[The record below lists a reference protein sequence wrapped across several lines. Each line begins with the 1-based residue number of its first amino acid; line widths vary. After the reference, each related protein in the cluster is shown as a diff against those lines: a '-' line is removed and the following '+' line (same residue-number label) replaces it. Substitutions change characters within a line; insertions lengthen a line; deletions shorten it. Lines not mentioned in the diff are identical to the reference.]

1 MGRSFLVRI
10 KLDVLRANL
19 SAADGEAYT
28 RADVRQW
35 LLDAGFAPAGD
46 WWRVGES
53 GLLLEPSE
61 VDEAVPEAES
71 RGEVRRKARVA

>member
-1 MGRSFLVRI
+1 VGRSFLVRI
-10 KLDVLRANL
+10 KLEVLRANL

-35 LLDAGFAPAGD
+35 LLDAGFEPAGE
-46 WWRVGES
+46 WWRVSES

-61 VDEAVPEAES
+61 VFEAVPEVEM
-71 RGEVRRKARVA
+71 RRKLRVA

>member
-10 KLDVLRANL
+10 KLEELRANL

-35 LLDAGFAPAGD
+35 LLDAGFEPAGQ
-46 WWRVGES
+46 WWRVPES
-53 GLLLEPSE
+53 GLLLDPAE
-61 VDEAVPEAES
+61 VLEAVPEAE
-71 RGEVRRKARVA
+71 VRRKVRVA

>member
-19 SAADGEAYT
+19 SAADGAAYS

-35 LLDAGFAPAGD
+35 LLDAGFKPAGE
-46 WWRVGES
+46 WWRVSES
-53 GLLLEPSE
+53 GLLLDSSE
-61 VDEAVPEAES
+61 VIEAVPEMEF
-71 RGEVRRKARVA
+71 RRNARVA

>member
-10 KLDVLRANL
+10 KLDVLRGNL

-35 LLDAGFAPAGD
+35 LLDAGFEPVGE
-46 WWRVGES
+46 WWRVNES
-53 GLLLEPSE
+53 GLLLEPTE
-61 VDEAVPEAES
+61 VLEAVPEVEM
-71 RGEVRRKARVA
+71 RRKARVA